1 MSAYLISYDLDKPG
15 QDYHRLIKELERLGA
30 TKVLFS
36 EWLFNSTSTAVQIRD
51 YLQGFV
57 DANDMLLIV
66 ELTGVAAWT
75 KLMINHEAVKQ
86 ALAA

>member
-1 MSAYLISYDLDKPG
+1 MGVFLISYDLDKPG
-15 QDYHRLIKELERLGA
+15 QDYHRLIKELERLRA
-30 TKVLFS
+30 VKVLFS
-36 EWLFNSTSTAVQIRD
+36 EWLFKSTSSAVQIRD

-66 ELTGVAAWT
+66 QLTGAAAWT